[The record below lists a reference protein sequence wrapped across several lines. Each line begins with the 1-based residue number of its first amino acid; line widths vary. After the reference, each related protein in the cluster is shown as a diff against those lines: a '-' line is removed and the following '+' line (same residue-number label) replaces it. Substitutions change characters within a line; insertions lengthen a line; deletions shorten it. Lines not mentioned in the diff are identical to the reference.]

1 MPSSSSRVLERPPL
15 GPRRA
20 TPARPGDHPPARPVP
35 VIRPVEPVRTE
46 EQLLILE
53 REAYEAGF
61 AAGERAGRE
70 TGEAAARRLVAAI
83 DAVRAEIEATRT
95 ALVPEA
101 EREVVHLSIAVARA
115 VLGYE
120 VEAGHPVVAAG
131 VAAAREHFSA
141 RVALTI
147 RIHPEDRSVLESQA
161 RETLDRIGGGY
172 ELVDDPGI
180 ARGGAVVEGEGKV
193 IDAGLVTRFEET
205 VNALVE
211 RLSG

>member
-15 GPRRA
+15 GPRPA
-20 TPARPGDHPPARPVP
+20 HAARPPERPSP
-35 VIRPVEPVRTE
+35 IIRPVEPVRTE
-46 EQLLILE
+46 TQLLILE

-83 DAVRAEIEATRT
+83 EALRGEIEATQA

-101 EREVVHLSIAVARA
+101 EREVVHLALAVARA
-115 VLGYE
+115 VVGYE
-120 VEAGHPVVAAG
+120 VAAGHPVVVAG
-131 VAAAREHFSA
+131 MAAAKEHFSA
-141 RVALTI
+141 RVTLAI
-147 RIHPEDRSVLESQA
+147 RIHPEDRAVLETQGH
-161 RETLDRIGGGY
+161 EVLDRIAGGY

-193 IDAGLVTRFEET
+193 IDAALVTRFEEV

-211 RLSG
+211 RLSACAS

>member
-1 MPSSSSRVLERPPL
+1 MPSSSSRVLTRPPL
-15 GPRRA
+15 GPRK
-20 TPARPGDHPPARPVP
+20 PAQGRPPERPTP

-61 AAGERAGRE
+61 AAGDRAGRE

-83 DAVRAEIEATRT
+83 DALRGAVEATRD

-120 VEAGHPVVAAG
+120 VAADHPVVVAG

-141 RVALTI
+141 RVTLAI
-147 RIHPEDRSVLESQA
+147 RIHPDDRAVLETQG
-161 RETLDRIGGGY
+161 REVLERVAGGY
-172 ELVDDPGI
+172 ELVDDPGLG
-180 ARGGAVVEGEGKV
+180 RGGAIVEGEGKV
-193 IDAGLVTRFEET
+193 IDAALVTRFEEA

-211 RLSG
+211 RLSA

>member
-15 GPRRA
+15 GPRPA
-20 TPARPGDHPPARPVP
+20 TAARPPERPTP

-46 EQLLILE
+46 EQLLALE
-53 REAYEAGF
+53 REAYESGF

-83 DAVRAEIEATRT
+83 EATRAEIASLRDR
-95 ALVPEA
+95 LVPEA
-101 EREVVHLSIAVARA
+101 EREVVHLGLAVARA
-115 VLGYE
+115 VVGYE
-120 VEAGHPVVAAG
+120 VEAGHPVVVAG

-141 RVALTI
+141 RVTLAV
-147 RIHPEDRSVLESQA
+147 RIHPEDRAVLESQG
-161 RETLDRIGGGY
+161 REVLERIAGGY

-180 ARGGAVVEGEGKV
+180 DRGGAVVEGEGKV
-193 IDAGLVTRFEET
+193 IDAALVTRFEET

-211 RLSG
+211 RLSA